1 MAITYTAKFAEKV
14 DERFTPSSVTY
25 AGVNRDYDFVG
36 AQTIKITS
44 VTTADNKDYNRKTG
58 YGAAQQIENVIQEMT
73 MTKDRGFKILLDK
86 MDEEETKIKSGEVL
100 ARQLREKVIPE
111 IEEYRLSKMLDSCK
125 GTAITGAEGKAY
137 ENFLAAQEKLD
148 DAFVPAAGRVA
159 FVTPAFLNQLKLD
172 PNFVKA
178 SELAQG
184 TILMR
189 GQVGEVD
196 GIPIIKT
203 NKAWMHDLTSETAG
217 NYDCLI
223 AHRSA
228 TVAPIKLQEYRIVT
242 DSEDYSGTLFLGRF
256 YYDCFILDEKKDG
269 LVAIARP

>member
-25 AGVNRDYDFVG
+25 AGVNQDYDFVG

-125 GTAITGAEGKAY
+125 STAVTGVAGKAY

-148 DAFVPAAGRVA
+148 DAFIPSAGRVA
-159 FVTPAFLNQLKLD
+159 FVTPAFLNQLKLN

-217 NYDCLI
+217 KYDCLI

-228 TVAPIKLQEYRIVT
+228 TVAPIKLQEYRVVT

-256 YYDCFILDEKKDG
+256 YYDCFILDNKKSG
-269 LVAIARP
+269 LVAITRP